1 MWWQTNSNC
10 SSRFSCYSPKTSF
23 NATRNHYNTARAEN
37 RSIKKR
43 WDMWF
48 EYLIDA
54 FVEQFPIF
62 MIVITISG
70 LAGLVKLIMS
80 NSTQSTQKDRSYI
93 LGAGLFALFVG
104 LIVFPIETFQ
114 MLEAIRAAGDQ
125 QPSIVMG
132 GFYLTFVPMFYG
144 LFWFLISLAGWLY
157 YKRKAT
163 TD

>member
-1 MWWQTNSNC
+1 
-10 SSRFSCYSPKTSF
+10 
-23 NATRNHYNTARAEN
+23 
-37 RSIKKR
+37 
-43 WDMWF
+43 MWF

-80 NSTQSTQKDRSYI
+80 NSIQSTQKDRSYI

-132 GFYLTFVPMFYG
+132 GFYITFVPMFYG